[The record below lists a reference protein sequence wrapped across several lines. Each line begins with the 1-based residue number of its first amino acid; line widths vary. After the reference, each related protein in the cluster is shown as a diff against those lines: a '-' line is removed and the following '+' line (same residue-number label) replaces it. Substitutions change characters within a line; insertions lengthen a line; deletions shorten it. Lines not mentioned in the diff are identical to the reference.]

1 MVRRKKPSPPRS
13 KAPQSASS
21 GLPPLGVLEE
31 FSQASLS
38 QWRAAGRNL
47 ERFGQAMF
55 FDLERHRAEHSDEL
69 LEAIRSST
77 KGPMEFTSWARLVD
91 YQYSNQPLST
101 EGSIKGDGG
110 RFNIGRGLN
119 PATYTPFPALY
130 VAEDFPTAYRE
141 RFGIDREGSDR
152 GLSASELTLRRDDSF
167 SKVAMNIR
175 VETVL
180 DVGDL
185 GALLLTANV
194 LRRFRMPKSVGV
206 LARALRMKLPGLV
219 RSPAGLQ
226 KQLLNPHWRVE
237 PVQYSLPS
245 NSQIFGRLCAGA
257 GVHAILYPS
266 VRDGDKRCLA
276 LFPQNWARSSSFV
289 ELVGPVPTEVA
300 AARLDGRN

>member
-1 MVRRKKPSPPRS
+1 
-13 KAPQSASS
+13 
-21 GLPPLGVLEE
+21 VLEE

-38 QWRAAGRNL
+38 QWRAAGKNL

-69 LEAIRSST
+69 MEAIRSST
-77 KGPMEFTSWARLVD
+77 KGPLEFTSWARLVD
-91 YQYSNQPLST
+91 YQYSNRPLST

-110 RFNIGRGLN
+110 RFNIGRTLN

-141 RFGIDREGSDR
+141 RFGIDREGSER
-152 GLSASELTLRRDDSF
+152 GLSASELTLRKDHSF
-167 SKVAMNIR
+167 SYVALNVR

-185 GALLLTANV
+185 DALQTTVDV
-194 LRRFRMPKSVGV
+194 LRRFKMPKTVGA
-206 LARALRMKLPGLV
+206 LARALRIRLPGLV

-245 NSQIFGRLCAGA
+245 NSQIFGRLCAAA
-257 GVHAILYPS
+257 GVHAISYPS
-266 VRDGDKRCLA
+266 VRDGDTRCLA
-276 LFPQNWARSSSFV
+276 LFPQNWAKSSSFV
-289 ELVGPVPTEVA
+289 ELPGPVPREVSVT
-300 AARLDGRN
+300 RIDGGSVV

>member
-1 MVRRKKPSPPRS
+1 
-13 KAPQSASS
+13 
-21 GLPPLGVLEE
+21 VLEE
-31 FSQASLS
+31 FSQASLA
-38 QWRAAGRNL
+38 QWRAAGKNL

-69 LEAIRSST
+69 MEAIRSST

-91 YQYSNQPLST
+91 YQYTNQPLST

-110 RFNIGRGLN
+110 RFNIGRTLN

-130 VAEDFPTAYRE
+130 VAEDLPTAFRE

-152 GLSASELTLRRDDSF
+152 GLSATELTLRKEHSF
-167 SKVAMNIR
+167 SYVALNVR

-185 GALLLTANV
+185 DALLATVNV
-194 LRRFRMPKSVGV
+194 LRRFKMPKSVGV
-206 LARALRMKLPGLV
+206 LARALRMRLPGLV

-245 NSQIFGRLCAGA
+245 NSQIFGRLCAAA

-266 VRDGDKRCLA
+266 VRDGDKHCLA
-276 LFPQNWARSSSFV
+276 LFPQNWAKSSSFV
-289 ELVGPVPTEVA
+289 ELAGPVPCEVA
-300 AARLDGRN
+300 VKRVDGRS